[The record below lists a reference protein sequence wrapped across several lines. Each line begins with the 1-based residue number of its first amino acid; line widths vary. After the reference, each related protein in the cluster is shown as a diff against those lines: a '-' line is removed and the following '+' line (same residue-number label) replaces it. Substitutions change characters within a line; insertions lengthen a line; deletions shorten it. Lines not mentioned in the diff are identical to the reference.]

1 MFRNEQSA
9 FCRLLVLFCGKSETD
24 RYLTLKNI
32 WNYGIIEE
40 ERIPLSGAE
49 KRKDIQQMKLKK
61 KNTAAVLL
69 LLVLAIGAIALI
81 PKLSKSKVTETDGQ
95 SIPVTQIKT
104 ESADS
109 ADVQTK
115 PPLSGKY
122 LSDVPHIYQEDKY
135 PTGCESVS
143 AVSLLQYHGC
153 AITVEDFIDN
163 YLPKTDY
170 PYYEGNKMFGDN
182 PWDAF
187 IGDPYSSS
195 GYGCYSTAIVKAMQS
210 AAPENF
216 TVSAVYNCPLQTLFE
231 NYVKKGYPVQIWA
244 TIEMQEIKKS
254 YTWQLPDGNS
264 FTFVSPEHSLLLIG
278 ADDANYYF
286 SDSMRQDAVVS
297 YPKEKCDAA
306 YAALHSQAIVV
317 IPT

>member
-1 MFRNEQSA
+1 MKTKPRKSA
-9 FCRLLVLFCGKSETD
+9 APLLVIL
-24 RYLTLKNI
+24 LI
-32 WNYGIIEE
+32 IVGII
-40 ERIPLSGAE
+40 
-49 KRKDIQQMKLKK
+49 
-61 KNTAAVLL
+61 V
-69 LLVLAIGAIALI
+69 I
-81 PKLSKSKVTETDGQ
+81 PKLTKPKETENGGQ
-95 SIPVTQIKT
+95 AIPVTQIKP
-104 ESADS
+104 ESSDADS
-109 ADVQTK
+109 KQEQTRFN
-115 PPLSGKY
+115 GKY
-122 LSDVPHIYQEDKY
+122 LTDVPHVYQKDTY
-135 PTGCESVS
+135 PTGCESVA
-143 AVSLLQYHGC
+143 AVSMLQYYGSEMK
-153 AITVEDFIDN
+153 VEEFIDN
-163 YLPKTDY
+163 HLPKTTY

-195 GYGCYSTAIVKAMQS
+195 GYGCYSTVIVKAMQS

-244 TIEMQEIKKS
+244 TIEMQEIEKS